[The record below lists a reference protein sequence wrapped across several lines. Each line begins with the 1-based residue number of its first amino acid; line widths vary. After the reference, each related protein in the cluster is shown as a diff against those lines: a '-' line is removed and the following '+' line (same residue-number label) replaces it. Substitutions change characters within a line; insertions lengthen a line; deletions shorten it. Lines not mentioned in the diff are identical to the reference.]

1 METGYYSIH
10 EKVYV
15 VYGNKGVI
23 MNMKNGEIRE
33 QSLCV
38 LYVKNNRIYERNIH
52 LHMPNVSFT

>member
-1 METGYYSIH
+1 METGYYSIY

-38 LYVKNNRIYERNIH
+38 LYER
-52 LHMPNVSFT
+52 VSTKKEEQTGCTYVWT

>member
-15 VYGNKGVI
+15 VYDNKGVI
-23 MNMKNGEIRE
+23 INMKNGEIWE

-38 LYVKNNRIYERNIH
+38 LYER
-52 LHMPNVSFT
+52 VSTKKEE